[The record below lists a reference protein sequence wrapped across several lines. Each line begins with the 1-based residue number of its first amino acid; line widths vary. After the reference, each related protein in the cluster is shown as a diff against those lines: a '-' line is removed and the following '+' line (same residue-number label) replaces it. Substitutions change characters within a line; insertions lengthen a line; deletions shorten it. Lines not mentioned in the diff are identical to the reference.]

1 MSENKGRPSG
11 PPPPAPQATKSE
23 RSSRPISRPDI
34 SMAREEGI
42 EAGGFQNLNEQ
53 QKSARPEMR
62 GPQNSDIDNILAGL
76 KSKSVNIQQ
85 EKKEDSVISAGSLA
99 DMTSGKMPKK
109 TQKRKQKSDKSIV
122 ALDI

>member
-1 MSENKGRPSG
+1 
-11 PPPPAPQATKSE
+11 
-23 RSSRPISRPDI
+23 
-34 SMAREEGI
+34 
-42 EAGGFQNLNEQ
+42 
-53 QKSARPEMR
+53 MR